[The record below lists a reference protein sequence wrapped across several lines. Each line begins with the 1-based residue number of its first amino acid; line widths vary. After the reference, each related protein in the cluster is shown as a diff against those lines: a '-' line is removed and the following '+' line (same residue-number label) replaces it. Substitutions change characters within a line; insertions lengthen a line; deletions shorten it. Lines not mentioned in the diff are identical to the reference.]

1 MAVQLDQIRA
11 VAERVAASHHLEVVE
26 VEFSGAGKF
35 RALRVFVEKDAAT
48 RAKMAEQI
56 AAQADLPAEEAA
68 AAGIPFVPKGV
79 PVEALSGVTH
89 EDCASFA
96 QDFGTVLDV
105 EELIPGTTEYTLEV
119 SSPGLERK
127 LFKASDYERF
137 VGNLVALQTFAPVSG
152 SKKFVGRMGFVNGV
166 VELDLSAVKPAKGK
180 KKSANAAVEKV
191 EIPLRDIEKAQL
203 VPEF

>member
-1 MAVQLDQIRA
+1 
-11 VAERVAASHHLEVVE
+11 
-26 VEFSGAGKF
+26 
-35 RALRVFVEKDAAT
+35 
-48 RAKMAEQI
+48 
-56 AAQADLPAEEAA
+56 
-68 AAGIPFVPKGV
+68 
-79 PVEALSGVTH
+79 
-89 EDCASFA
+89 
-96 QDFGTVLDV
+96 VLDV

-137 VGNLVALQTFAPVSG
+137 VGSLVALQTFAPVSG